1 MRESAHRTAAGG
13 PAATPWRSGGGHS
26 RAYHPRVP
34 WAILA
39 VALVA
44 FMLALV
50 PTRRLSLAGWR
61 PAPLATYLGV
71 LVALAVAA
79 VFLRAGIRVVV
90 PLLLV
95 LYILPFVG
103 APEVVARTVT
113 RIGGGRPPRV
123 VDGRATPVPGPAEGA
138 DDGAAA
144 APADGGA
151 ETTGPDGPSE
161 RP

>member
-1 MRESAHRTAAGG
+1 MS
-13 PAATPWRSGGGHS
+13 
-26 RAYHPRVP
+26 

-44 FMLALV
+44 FALALV
-50 PTRRLSLAGWR
+50 PTRRLFLAGWR
-61 PAPLATYLGV
+61 PAPLAVYVGI

-95 LYILPFVG
+95 LYVLPFVG

-123 VDGRATPVPGPAEGA
+123 VEGRATPVPGPVEGG
-138 DDGAAA
+138 DDAAAA
-144 APADGGA
+144 APADDDA
-151 ETTGPDGPSE
+151 DTASPDGTLE

>member
-1 MRESAHRTAAGG
+1 MAR
-13 PAATPWRSGGGHS
+13 RSPGRGLT
-26 RAYHPRVP
+26 RAYHPRVS

-44 FMLALV
+44 FALALV
-50 PTRRLSLAGWR
+50 PTRRLFLAGWR
-61 PAPLATYLGV
+61 PAPLAVYLGI

-95 LYILPFVG
+95 LYVLPFIG
-103 APEVVARTVT
+103 APAIVARTVT

-123 VDGRATPVPGPAEGA
+123 VEGRATPVPGPPGTA
-138 DDGAAA
+138 DDGAAP
-144 APADGGA
+144 APADDDA
-151 ETTGPDGPSE
+151 DTAGPDGTPDRS
-161 RP
+161 

>member
-1 MRESAHRTAAGG
+1 MARRSPGRGRT
-13 PAATPWRSGGGHS
+13 
-26 RAYHPRVP
+26 RAYHPRVS

-44 FMLALV
+44 FALALV
-50 PTRRLSLAGWR
+50 PTRRLFLAGWR
-61 PAPLATYLGV
+61 PAPLAIYLGV

-95 LYILPFVG
+95 LYVLPFIG

-123 VDGRATPVPGPAEGA
+123 VEGRATPVPGPPEAA
-138 DDGAAA
+138 DDGAAPP
-144 APADGGA
+144 PADDDA
-151 ETTGPDGPSE
+151 VTAGPDGTPD

>member
-1 MRESAHRTAAGG
+1 VS
-13 PAATPWRSGGGHS
+13 
-26 RAYHPRVP
+26 

-44 FMLALV
+44 FALALV
-50 PTRRLSLAGWR
+50 PTRRLFLAGWR
-61 PAPLATYLGV
+61 PAPLAVYVGI

-95 LYILPFVG
+95 LYVLPFVG
-103 APEVVARTVT
+103 APEVLARTVT

-123 VDGRATPVPGPAEGA
+123 VEGRATPVPGPVEGE
-138 DDGAAA
+138 DDGAAS
-144 APADGGA
+144 APADGDA
-151 ETTGPDGPSE
+151 DTAGPDGPAE

>member
-1 MRESAHRTAAGG
+1 MAR
-13 PAATPWRSGGGHS
+13 RSPGGGRT
-26 RAYHPRVP
+26 RAYHPRVS

-44 FMLALV
+44 FALALV
-50 PTRRLSLAGWR
+50 PTRRLFLAGWR
-61 PAPLATYLGV
+61 PAPLAVYLGI

-79 VFLRAGIRVVV
+79 IFLRAGIRVVV

-95 LYILPFVG
+95 LYVLPFIG
-103 APEVVARTVT
+103 APAIVARTVT

-123 VDGRATPVPGPAEGA
+123 VDGRATLVPGPPETA
-138 DDGAAA
+138 DDRA
-144 APADGGA
+144 APAPADDDDADKAGPGG
-151 ETTGPDGPSE
+151 TPE